1 MGRAKGAPKTGGRQA
16 GTPNKVSE
24 SLKEF
29 VADLLNDNREQMQ
42 EDLKALRPKE
52 RVAAFL
58 SMLQYVVPKQQ
69 AVSGDVGLGGVCK
82 DLVITCISSNPDDH
96 KFPSSESEVDLER
109 DPRWYK
115 GNLTAKEQRK
125 NRD

>member
-16 GTPNKVSE
+16 GTPNKVSG

-29 VADLLNDNREQMQ
+29 VVDLLNDNREQIQ

-52 RVAAFL
+52 RVAAYL

-69 AVSGDVGLGGVCK
+69 AVSADVDLGGICK
-82 DLVITCISSNPDDH
+82 DLVITHISRSPDDYI
-96 KFPSSESEVDLER
+96 FPSSESEVDLER
-109 DPRWYK
+109 DPRLYK